1 MSVRI
6 EDDVEI
12 TTMFIRGFGYNPRP
26 RDGGFSF
33 PSDEHGNVN
42 VASLNPLAA
51 ENYRKCVAGEFDVV
65 DIGVQALEN
74 RVQLCHCGSGLYPED
89 IVDGK
94 GIFLCRVCDK
104 CKAQRLK
111 GYRSDIFEDYE
122 TEEQIDEDY

>member
-6 EDDVEI
+6 EDNVEI
-12 TTMFIRGFGYNPRP
+12 TTTYRRTYGHRADPRNSGFG
-26 RDGGFSF
+26 FEC
-33 PSDEHGNVN
+33 DENGNVD
-42 VASLNPLAA
+42 VATMNPAAA
-51 ENYRKCVAGEFDVV
+51 ENYRKCVDGVIDVV
-65 DIGVQALEN
+65 DMGVEAYEN

-89 IVDGK
+89 IYDGK

-104 CKAQRLK
+104 CKAERLK